1 MLLSTE
7 YPGSNDE
14 AIYLTSQESRK
25 YRFIDEQMPKQK
37 LIHLPGSEEW
47 HERDFRAFIEL

>member
-14 AIYLTSQESRK
+14 AIYLTSQESSK
-25 YRFIDEQMPKQK
+25 Y
-37 LIHLPGSEEW
+37 LIH
-47 HERDFRAFIEL
+47 